1 MPYTA
6 PPAPA
11 ASSSLQI
18 VIDIDSLLVDTA
30 AGVRHALHS
39 VARLR
44 NRRGT
49 IRLTQEQLRSRS
61 LADLI
66 GEIAG
71 CDDAGMIAELVEH
84 YWRVYEQE
92 SRFRAPLLPGAA
104 SLMRTLA
111 AMNANLHYVSTY
123 GPQAA
128 TALVH
133 RRGLAQLLTT
143 VYTPPQSICPCAR
156 SPLFENFICGRV
168 APAHRHLL
176 LSDHLPELYTA
187 QRIGVPA
194 LALGYG
200 RTAGPCLE
208 SVPGLLGVADSPQ
221 DVGRWLRAHAA
232 ADGYLHDRSRRTAAQ
247 LH

>member
-49 IRLTQEQLRSRS
+49 IRLTLAQLRSRS

-128 TALVH
+128 TAGIRPRPWPGCSWTNAGSERHLRHGAPGRARRKDLLH
-133 RRGLAQLLTT
+133 RRKAGVSLPDDPTATPLPVVGSERQTLTE
-143 VYTPPQSICPCAR
+143 P
-156 SPLFENFICGRV
+156 
-168 APAHRHLL
+168 HR
-176 LSDHLPELYTA
+176 
-187 QRIGVPA
+187 
-194 LALGYG
+194 
-200 RTAGPCLE
+200 
-208 SVPGLLGVADSPQ
+208 
-221 DVGRWLRAHAA
+221 
-232 ADGYLHDRSRRTAAQ
+232 
-247 LH
+247 